1 MDVHYIILFILY
13 LKYLF
18 KEVTIKIQDNL
29 DLNFS
34 VI

>member
-1 MDVHYIILFILY
+1 MLFILY

-34 VI
+34 VILAT